1 MSLDDPFALSVPWL
15 VQSPFGE
22 IFFFKVIF
30 EMKQCFKI
38 SIGGTAGVLLNCQ
51 LLFLGHY

>member
-22 IFFFKVIF
+22 IFFFKVVS